1 MEDLN
6 LIPEPDVFST
16 HSFSRPL
23 IFKLQVQ
30 SSKVIYMRE
39 GEKENLIKTL
49 SRRVAAVYDIENSKQ
64 NTQLNRVDQDLFI
77 EPVSFG
83 VFFFIKVITGTLGKN
98 LGP

>member
-30 SSKVIYMRE
+30 SSKVIYYESE

-49 SRRVAAVYDIENSKQ
+49 SIKVAAVYDTENSKQ
-64 NTQLNRVDQDLFI
+64 NTQLKRVDQDLLI

-83 VFFFIKVITGTLGKN
+83 VVFFFLLKSSLEH
-98 LGP
+98 